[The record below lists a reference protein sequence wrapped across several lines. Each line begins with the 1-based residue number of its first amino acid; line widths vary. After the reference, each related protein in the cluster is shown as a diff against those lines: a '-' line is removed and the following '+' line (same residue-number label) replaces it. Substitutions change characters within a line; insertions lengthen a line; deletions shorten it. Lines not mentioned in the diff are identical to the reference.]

1 MAQSREDSRN
11 TSRTAPS
18 SASAAPR
25 DLFAPDDPFA
35 PDEAGPLERAVRVGV
50 VLFGVVAFWYAAIL
64 LTGAP
69 EFILPP
75 PDAVLASLIDDA
87 GLLAANALT
96 TISEILLGMLFGLTV
111 GCATALTMAASA
123 PVRRW
128 MLPVLVASQ
137 AVPVYALAPVLVLWF
152 GFGIWPKVVM
162 ATLIIYFPVTAA
174 FFDGLR
180 RADRQWIDLAR
191 SMGAS
196 RGDVLRLVRLPAALP
211 SLASGIRIAAATAP
225 IGAIVGEWIGASAG
239 LAHVMNQ
246 SKAQAEE
253 PRMFAALVVIA
264 VIAVGLYFAVDRLL
278 RLAVPW
284 RAETA

>member
-1 MAQSREDSRN
+1 MAESRN
-11 TSRTAPS
+11 IDRTSPLPPARTAQ
-18 SASAAPR
+18 
-25 DLFAPDDPFA
+25 DPFA
-35 PDEAGPLERAVRVGV
+35 PDDEAGALERAIRIGV
-50 VLFGVVAFWYAAIL
+50 VLIGVIAFWYAAIL

-69 EFILPP
+69 KFILPP
-75 PDAVLASLIDDA
+75 PDAVLASLIGDA
-87 GLLAANALT
+87 GLLAENALT
-96 TISEILLGMLFGLTV
+96 TISEILLGMLFGIAV
-111 GCATALTMAASA
+111 GCATALLMAASA

-196 RGDVLRLVRLPAALP
+196 RGDVLRLVRLPAAMP

-264 VIAVGLYFAVDRLL
+264 AIAVCLYFAVDRLL
-278 RLAVPW
+278 RFAVPW

>member
-1 MAQSREDSRN
+1 MAESRITQ
-11 TSRTAPS
+11 TSPADP
-18 SASAAPR
+18 PH
-25 DLFAPDDPFA
+25 DPFA
-35 PDEAGPLERAVRVGV
+35 PDDEAGALERTARIGI

-87 GLLAANALT
+87 GLLAENALT

-111 GCATALTMAASA
+111 GCATALAMAASA

-180 RADRQWIDLAR
+180 QADRQWIDLAR

-196 RGDVLRLVRLPAALP
+196 RGDVLRLIRLPAALP
-211 SLASGIRIAAATAP
+211 SLASG
-225 IGAIVGEWIGASAG
+225 IGASAG

-278 RLAVPW
+278 RLAIPW
-284 RAETA
+284 RAETV

>member
-1 MAQSREDSRN
+1 MAGNRKIDRSAFRPPPAS
-11 TSRTAPS
+11 PS
-18 SASAAPR
+18 
-25 DLFAPDDPFA
+25 DPFETD
-35 PDEAGPLERAVRVGV
+35 DEAGTAVRLARVGAI
-50 VLFGVVAFWYAAIL
+50 LMGVVAFWYAAIL

-69 EFILPP
+69 AFILPP

-96 TISEILLGMLFGLTV
+96 TISEILLGMLFGISI
-111 GCATALTMAASA
+111 GCATALLMAASA

-196 RGDVLRLVRLPAALP
+196 RSDVLRLVRLPAALP

-246 SKAQAEE
+246 SKAQSEE

-264 VIAVGLYFAVDRLL
+264 AIAVCLFFAVDRLL

-284 RAETA
+284 RTETA

>member
-1 MAQSREDSRN
+1 MAESRH

-18 SASAAPR
+18 SSSAAPH
-25 DLFAPDDPFA
+25 DPFA
-35 PDEAGPLERAVRVGV
+35 PEDEAGALERTVRVGV
-50 VLFGVVAFWYAAIL
+50 VLIGVVAFWYAAIL

-69 EFILPP
+69 RFILPP
-75 PDAVLASLIDDA
+75 PDAVLVSLIDDA
-87 GLLAANALT
+87 GLLAAHALT

-111 GCATALTMAASA
+111 GCTTALLMAASA

>member
-1 MAQSREDSRN
+1 MAESREDSR
-11 TSRTAPS
+11 TAPPPAAI
-18 SASAAPR
+18 ASR
-25 DLFAPDDPFA
+25 DPFA
-35 PDEAGPLERAVRVGV
+35 PDEESGPLERIARIAIILIGV
-50 VLFGVVAFWYAAIL
+50 VVFWYAAIL
-64 LTGAP
+64 VTGAP
-69 EFILPP
+69 KFILPP
-75 PDAVLASLIDDA
+75 PDAVLGSLIDDA
-87 GLLAANALT
+87 GLLGANAMT
-96 TISEILLGMLFGLTV
+96 TISEILLGMVFGIAI

-152 GFGIWPKVVM
+152 GFGIWPKVLM

-180 RADRQWIDLAR
+180 QADRQWIDLAR
-191 SMGAS
+191 SMGAT

-264 VIAVGLYFAVDRLL
+264 VIAICLFFTVDRLL

-284 RAETA
+284 RAETT

>member
-1 MAQSREDSRN
+1 MAESRDS
-11 TSRTAPS
+11 SRTAPLLP
-18 SASAAPR
+18 ASATPES
-25 DLFAPDDPFA
+25 FAPDDPFA
-35 PDEAGPLERAVRVGV
+35 PDGAGVLERAARIGV
-50 VLFGVVAFWYAAIL
+50 ILIGVVAFWYAAIL

-75 PDAVLASLIDDA
+75 PDAVLASLIGDA
-87 GLLAANALT
+87 GLLAENALT
-96 TISEILLGMLFGLTV
+96 TIGEILLGMLFGIAI

-196 RGDVLRLVRLPAALP
+196 RRDVLRLVRLPAALP

-284 RAETA
+284 RVETV

>member
-1 MAQSREDSRN
+1 MAERRN
-11 TSRTAPS
+11 TSRTIPLP
-18 SASAAPR
+18 SASTTQ
-25 DLFAPDDPFA
+25 DSFAPDDPFG
-35 PDEAGPLERAVRVGV
+35 PDEAGALERAVRIGV
-50 VLFGVVAFWYAAIL
+50 VLLGVVAFWYAAIL

-69 EFILPP
+69 RFILPP
-75 PDAVLASLIDDA
+75 PDTVLVSLIDDA

-264 VIAVGLYFAVDRLL
+264 VIAVGLYFTVDRLL

-284 RAETA
+284 RAESA